1 MAWWVGWF
9 NYRKG
14 KNMKTYKIKLEE
26 SVVYEVSIVA
36 HSSKEAE
43 VEALRH
49 PEKWQEQAGT
59 IHIVDIKQ
67 GE

>member
-1 MAWWVGWF
+1 MK
-9 NYRKG
+9 NYVVKS
-14 KNMKTYKIKLEE
+14 EE
-26 SVVYEVSIVA
+26 SIVYEVHVSA

-49 PEKWQEQAGT
+49 PERWQEQAGQ
-59 IHIVDIKQ
+59 IHTVDIKQ

>member
-1 MAWWVGWF
+1 
-9 NYRKG
+9 
-14 KNMKTYKIKLEE
+14 MKTYKIKLEE

-49 PEKWQEQAGT
+49 PEKWQEQAGQ

>member
-1 MAWWVGWF
+1 MDMK
-9 NYRKG
+9 NY
-14 KNMKTYKIKLEE
+14 IVKLEE
-26 SVVYEVSIVA
+26 SVVYEVHIMA

-49 PEKWQEQAGT
+49 PELWQELAGQ
-59 IHIVDIKQ
+59 IHTVDIKQ